1 MKRPSLIAAVLSFFL
16 MFAGMDATAGGF
28 SGNALEEQDDTLRTS
43 LEGMSAIY
51 RAKLAKQYPMRYNGT
66 PYWDTCGFKKGT
78 VIFNGRLYEDMLVNL
93 DAAQGEVSV
102 KFSDQLAAVS
112 PDRSQ
117 VPFFTRDGQAFIN
130 LRYLGVSGSK
140 EGFYQILY
148 DGKAAVLKRIDKVFA
163 SSPGDH
169 YNMIGYKDPHYKP
182 GVINYFDYSQSYW
195 YLSDGK
201 LSRIRGKGGLLSHYR
216 DRKKE
221 MKKVAAADLD
231 EWYAKAMAVAEGV
244 SVPERKLQKE
254 ASVWHP
260 TVASAIHADFPQVY
274 APKMNPPVKEDLP
287 AGFFS
292 KTDTRSG
299 SAELEGESVEVLY
312 QNKVYTVGDPASTG
326 NTKVVLSGIVRDVIT
341 GEPIPEVAV
350 WDDKT
355 NTYTRTDGEGRY
367 SLTLPRGENVVN
379 FSELTKQELNLR
391 VVIYSA
397 GGLDVS
403 LGEGATRLNSA
414 VISAE
419 SRKNHRS
426 AAMGVETIGVK
437 TLGKIPTAFGEGD
450 VLKATL
456 TLPGVKTVGE
466 ASGGFNV
473 RGGSS
478 DQNLILFN
486 EGTIYNPSHMFGIFS
501 AFNPGIVEGLELYK
515 SSIPVEYGGR
525 ISSVMEIRSKEGS
538 QEKVKGSL
546 GLGLLTSR
554 FHLEGP
560 LGGKTTFVIGGRT
573 TYSDWLLKSLKNSEY
588 RDGKASFNDINLSL
602 THRVDSV
609 NTVQLFAYR
618 SGDKFSFNRDTTFR
632 YRSTNAA
639 LRWRHRVG
647 DGLSWTASAGVDRY
661 DNRLEDFPNY
671 TEAYSLETAIN
682 QAFLRLKFEKRAG
695 GHTVTFGAEA
705 VAYALEG
712 GHLRPFSDS
721 SLVISRD
728 LETERAIQPSVYVG
742 DSWKVDEKLS
752 FDYGVRVSSFFAR
765 DPSKAYVGPE
775 FRLSGKYSFTPDFSA
790 KAGFNTLRQYIHLIS
805 NTTTISPMDTW
816 KLCDAS
822 IKPVDGWQAAA
833 GLYRTLMDGQLDLSV
848 EGYWKSTRN
857 SLDYKS
863 GATLVMN
870 ENLAG
875 DLVPT
880 KGKAYGVE
888 FMARKSVGKLTGWVS
903 YTYSRTLL
911 KEMEDRG
918 ISTINRGEWYRAAY
932 DKPHDFK
939 LAGNYALT
947 ARYSISCNIDYST
960 GRPVTVP
967 VGYFRYAGGY
977 RLAFSERNGYRIPDY
992 FRLDLAF
999 NIDPGHYLKQLTH
1012 MSLTFGCY
1020 NVTGRKNPY
1029 SVFYTTNGGTN
1040 LNGYM
1045 VSVFARPIP
1054 YVNLNILF

>member
-1 MKRPSLIAAVLSFFL
+1 MRRFL
-16 MFAGMDATAGGF
+16 ATAVVLTLVLTLAGRDAAAGGLVRPGF
-28 SGNALEEQDDTLRTS
+28 LEKDDTLRTS

-51 RAKLAKQYPMRYNGT
+51 RAKLAKQYTMRYNGT
-66 PYWDTCGFKKGT
+66 PYWDTCGFKKGS

-93 DAAQGEVSV
+93 DASEGEVSV
-102 KFSDQLAAVS
+102 KFSDQVAAVS

-117 VPFFTRDGQAFIN
+117 IPFFTRGDQKFVN
-130 LRYLGVSGSK
+130 LQYLGIPGARD
-140 EGFYQILY
+140 GFYQILY
-148 DGKAAVLKRIDKVFA
+148 DGEAAVLKRVDKVFA

-182 GVINYFDYSQSYW
+182 GVISYFDYTLSYW
-195 YLSDGK
+195 YVADGRLYRLK
-201 LSRIRGKGGLLSHYR
+201 GKRGILSHYR

-221 MKKVAAADLD
+221 MKRVTAADLD
-231 EWYAKAMAVAEGV
+231 GWYAAAMAVAEDT
-244 SVPERKLQKE
+244 SVPEGRLQK
-254 ASVWHP
+254 AAAVWHQ
-260 TVASAIHADFPQVY
+260 TESSAIHRDFPQVY
-274 APKMNPPVKEDLP
+274 APKLKPPVKEELP
-287 AGFFS
+287 VGFFS
-292 KTDTRSG
+292 RTDYGAGRLD
-299 SAELEGESVEVLY
+299 AEGESVAALY
-312 QNKVYTVGDPASTG
+312 QNKVYRIGDPGSTG
-326 NTKVVLSGIVRDVIT
+326 TTKVALTGIVKDVIT
-341 GEPIPEVAV
+341 GEPLPEVAV

-367 SLTLPRGENVVN
+367 SLTIPRGENVIN
-379 FSELTKQELNLR
+379 FSELTKQELNLK
-391 VVIYSA
+391 VIIYSA

-419 SRKNHRS
+419 SRKNHRTAS
-426 AAMGVETIGVK
+426 MGVETIGVK

-501 AFNPGIVEGLELYK
+501 AFNPGIVDGLDLYK
-515 SSIPVEYGGR
+515 CSIPVEYGGR
-525 ISSVMEIRSKEGS
+525 ISSVMEIRGKEGS
-538 QEKVKGSL
+538 SEKVKGSL

-560 LGGKTTFVIGGRT
+560 LGGKTTFVVGART
-573 TYSDWLLKSLKNSEY
+573 TYSDWLLGSLRNSEY
-588 RDGKASFNDINLSL
+588 RDGKAAFNDANLSL
-602 THRVDSV
+602 THKLDSV
-609 NTVQLFAYR
+609 NTLQLFAYG

-632 YRSTNAA
+632 YRSANAA
-639 LRWRHRVG
+639 LRWKHKVA

-661 DNRLEDFPNY
+661 DNRLEDFPNF

-682 QAFLRLKFEKRAG
+682 QAFLRLKFEKAAG
-695 GHTVTFGAEA
+695 SHSVTFGTEA
-705 VAYALEG
+705 LAYALEG
-712 GHLRPFSDS
+712 GHMRPLSDS
-721 SLVISRD
+721 SRVISRD
-728 LETERAIQPSVYVG
+728 LLTEVALQPSVYAG

-752 FDYGVRVSSFFAR
+752 LDYGVRVSSFFAR
-765 DPSKAYVGPE
+765 NPSKTYVGPE
-775 FRLSGKYSFTPDFSA
+775 FRLSGKYSFTPVFSV
-790 KAGFNTLRQYIHLIS
+790 KAGINTLRQYIHLIS

-833 GLYRTLMDGQLDLSV
+833 GLYRTVMDGKVDLSL

-870 ENLAG
+870 ERLAE

-880 KGKAYGVE
+880 RGKAYGVE
-888 FMARKSVGKLTGWVS
+888 LMARKTFGKLTGWVS

-918 ISTINRGEWYRAAY
+918 INTINRGEWYRAAY

-939 LAGNYALT
+939 LAGNYAFT

-967 VGYFRYAGGY
+967 IGYFQYAGGY

-1029 SVFYTTNGGTN
+1029 SVFYTTHGGTD
-1040 LNGYM
+1040 LKGYM
-1045 VSVFARPIP
+1045 VSVFARQIP